1 MQKPI
6 TAVIVGAGHRAMLY
20 ATYAAQHPEKLRIA
34 GVADPNPARRADAQK
49 LYGFA
54 DEYCFESAAQLAE
67 HEKLADAVINGTMD
81 AQHVATSIPLLERGY
96 HLLLEKPFAL
106 NEPEMLR
113 LLQVA
118 RQTKRTVLICHVLR
132 YAPFYTEIRRRILAG
147 AIGDIINLQ
156 ATEHVSY
163 HHLAVSYIRG
173 KWAREDEC
181 GATMLL
187 AKCCHD
193 MDLLIW
199 LKANPPKRFAS
210 FGGIFQFVPGRR
222 PKNAADRCLCCP
234 AESDCLYSARK
245 HYLDHPGRWA
255 FYVWDGLEKD
265 ASPAQREQSLATSPY
280 GRCVWACNQTAVDHQ
295 SVLIEF
301 EDGAT
306 ATLNMI
312 GGAAKPERNL
322 HIVGTRGEIKGV
334 FDDSRF
340 AVRTIDT
347 KAETGY
353 REEEIDLSI
362 GGDKS
367 GAFGGHGGGDLL
379 LVEDFVALLQGN
391 TPSISCTAITDS
403 VYGHMAV
410 FKAEES
416 RLNATITE
424 MPPL

>member
-1 MQKPI
+1 
-6 TAVIVGAGHRAMLY
+6 
-20 ATYAAQHPEKLRIA
+20 
-34 GVADPNPARRADAQK
+34 
-49 LYGFA
+49 
-54 DEYCFESAAQLAE
+54 
-67 HEKLADAVINGTMD
+67 
-81 AQHVATSIPLLERGY
+81 
-96 HLLLEKPFAL
+96 
-106 NEPEMLR
+106 
-113 LLQVA
+113 
-118 RQTKRTVLICHVLR
+118 
-132 YAPFYTEIRRRILAG
+132 
-147 AIGDIINLQ
+147 
-156 ATEHVSY
+156 
-163 HHLAVSYIRG
+163 
-173 KWAREDEC
+173 

-222 PKNAADRCLCCP
+222 PKIAADRCLCCP

-280 GRCVWACNQTAVDHQ
+280 GQCAWACNQTAVDHQ